1 MDPGTSTV
9 ASGFSS
15 WAIVL
20 RSSRDAP
27 FTLCAVS
34 EDSPGKRGAL
44 WGRGLEAQTSPSCV
58 PTDALILLGN
68 GVPCAIHRPAWSPS
82 GGSVEGAR
90 VQQVWINPGQRDFS
104 KTNRRKGNLVKRV
117 CSSDWRQT

>member
-44 WGRGLEAQTSPSCV
+44 WGRGFGGANVSELCSHRRPYFAGERGALRDPPPRLES
-58 PTDALILLGN
+58 
-68 GVPCAIHRPAWSPS
+68 
-82 GGSVEGAR
+82 
-90 VQQVWINPGQRDFS
+90 
-104 KTNRRKGNLVKRV
+104 
-117 CSSDWRQT
+117 